1 MKGILSLW
9 LPPLAWAGVIFGL
22 SSWSGPEEPPRFWFP
37 GLDKMVHAALFAVL
51 AALLFRALAGGGKM
65 RAALLAAVI
74 TALYGATDE
83 WHQSF
88 NASRSVEVLDFI
100 ADSIGG
106 LIGAFAGFRLSARWP
121 FFGKQS

>member
-1 MKGILSLW
+1 
-9 LPPLAWAGVIFGL
+9 
-22 SSWSGPEEPPRFWFP
+22 
-37 GLDKMVHAALFAVL
+37 MVHAALFAVL

-88 NASRSVEVLDFI
+88 NASRSVEMLDFI